1 MTAKLGRTA
10 LRISGVVEVELPRCP
25 HLQQIGFRMMQRG
38 DPSFCGFFPVALQ
51 QHRRLAID
59 DVKHHGVII
68 LGFGSNG
75 PVVISSASTSTLC
88 CSSPKAPQ
96 RKRPSR
102 MTCAVRSNSC
112 PSAKDKMLVS
122 SGGPEPCKL
131 DVQCSAQKKRAHN
144 QRSGKPRPPLQEICR
159 RCQERCCRTP
169 PTIAPDA
176 TGMTR

>member
-10 LRISGVVEVELPRCP
+10 LKISGVVEVELPRCR

-68 LGFGSNG
+68 LGLGSNG
-75 PVVISSASTSTLC
+75 AVVISSASTSTLC
-88 CSSPKAPQ
+88 GSSPKAPQ

-122 SGGPEPCKL
+122 SGVRSHATG
-131 DVQCSAQKKRAHN
+131 CSAQKTT
-144 QRSGKPRPPLQEICR
+144 RPQPTLRQATSAAAGNMPSM
-159 RCQERCCRTP
+159 QGTLLPHP